1 MILSHTINFRNNNLN
16 IVVDYDADNHSVEFF
31 NYATITDEKG
41 EVDISDMFTS
51 YLNGE
56 EIMENIDWHRIY
68 VETQNEKNIDYEK
81 DI

>member
-1 MILSHTINFRNNNLN
+1 MILSHTINFRNNSLN
-16 IVVDYDADNHSVEFF
+16 IVVDYDADNRSVEFF

-56 EIMENIDWHRIY
+56 EIMENIDWSGAQRHE
-68 VETQNEKNIDYEK
+68 VVYEFTLK
-81 DI
+81 G